1 MSINH
6 ILRKE
11 NIENIVPLST
21 LEVNKIATVVS
32 TKLCN
37 AFPEHNLNQSDLFIS
52 LARLNMYTAKMPNT
66 SSSAKYFYKNN
77 SIYFKDNLDF
87 ETLDTLSIH
96 ECIHFM
102 QELKD
107 ENGKLLRMGL
117 YNLEK
122 FKDTGL
128 ALNEAAVQTM
138 ASICTNCEEDEV
150 KYYNMDIKTISPDY
164 YPLECA
170 LINQMIY
177 FTGSYPL
184 FHSTLFSDDIF
195 KNTFIAKSSLKTYCT
210 IEKNF
215 DLILECQD
223 SLTGL
228 LFELQDSAKNLNY
241 IKKINLKIYKLKKQI
256 SNLCIETQNLIIKDC
271 FTKEFE
277 SIKNKRD
284 LKDFQKHLYNFKNV
298 LIYADNDASFYN
310 TFYCDIMTKLDEKRE
325 LLEKNGILT
334 FIERD
339 LALVEADMFNVN
351 LFKKLMDKLKLVVKF
366 RISEQAK
373 NTDNSK

>member
-128 ALNEAAVQTM
+128 ALN
-138 ASICTNCEEDEV
+138 
-150 KYYNMDIKTISPDY
+150 
-164 YPLECA
+164 
-170 LINQMIY
+170 
-177 FTGSYPL
+177 
-184 FHSTLFSDDIF
+184 
-195 KNTFIAKSSLKTYCT
+195 
-210 IEKNF
+210 
-215 DLILECQD
+215 
-223 SLTGL
+223 
-228 LFELQDSAKNLNY
+228 
-241 IKKINLKIYKLKKQI
+241 
-256 SNLCIETQNLIIKDC
+256 
-271 FTKEFE
+271 
-277 SIKNKRD
+277 
-284 LKDFQKHLYNFKNV
+284 
-298 LIYADNDASFYN
+298 
-310 TFYCDIMTKLDEKRE
+310 
-325 LLEKNGILT
+325 
-334 FIERD
+334 
-339 LALVEADMFNVN
+339 
-351 LFKKLMDKLKLVVKF
+351 
-366 RISEQAK
+366 
-373 NTDNSK
+373 